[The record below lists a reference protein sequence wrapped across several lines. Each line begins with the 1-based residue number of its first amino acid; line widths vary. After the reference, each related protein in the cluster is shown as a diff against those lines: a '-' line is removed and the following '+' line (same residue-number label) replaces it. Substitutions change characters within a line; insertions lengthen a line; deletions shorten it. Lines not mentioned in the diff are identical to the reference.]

1 MLKYFS
7 SAIFRKVLL
16 VMLFMALFPA
26 LLLGWM
32 AVRSGLQAGET
43 STALSRAALIEK
55 SQEALELRAVE
66 TAAAIADFLSERE
79 GDLRALALLPTEDEV
94 YLAFSEAHQSVLWGV
109 IDDEE
114 FHTSVPLYREVA
126 FIDPEGQELVK
137 VSTAGIAPQAELNN
151 LLEPGSTLY
160 PNEDYFNQALALEPG
175 EVYVGRV
182 TATFLTREAYEAG
195 ERYQGVI
202 RFAMSVFRDNQ
213 LAGVVALALDV
224 RHLMEFT
231 AHIVPTEERYAAVPD
246 TASGSYAYMID
257 SHANTIA
264 HPNQFYLIGLAPD
277 GEKLPYVS
285 SVEQIGIYPIRLDLL
300 GFLDENL
307 SGIHMVARQGEAGSI
322 QYVWQE
328 KEKFV
333 AYAPIPYYSA
343 EYPTPGGFGWI
354 GIAAEV
360 GAFHQAATQVGE
372 TIHNEVGGLMVNIVM
387 VVIIG
392 GAVSV
397 PIVWLLARGIVSPIQ
412 RVTQAAQ
419 RVEEDDSDLSV
430 LDPLLDRRPNDE
442 MFTLASVFKR
452 MAMQVYRREATLKET
467 ITQLRIEI
475 DEARK
480 SKEVADVV
488 ESEYFKNIQQQ
499 ARDLKQQ
506 KEDDEE

>member
-1 MLKYFS
+1 
-7 SAIFRKVLL
+7 
-16 VMLFMALFPA
+16 
-26 LLLGWM
+26 
-32 AVRSGLQAGET
+32 
-43 STALSRAALIEK
+43 
-55 SQEALELRAVE
+55 
-66 TAAAIADFLSERE
+66 
-79 GDLRALALLPTEDEV
+79 
-94 YLAFSEAHQSVLWGV
+94 
-109 IDDEE
+109 
-114 FHTSVPLYREVA
+114 
-126 FIDPEGQELVK
+126 
-137 VSTAGIAPQAELNN
+137 
-151 LLEPGSTLY
+151 
-160 PNEDYFNQALALEPG
+160 
-175 EVYVGRV
+175 V
-182 TATFLTREAYEAG
+182 TAYFLTREFYDAG

-202 RFAMSVFRDNQ
+202 RFAMPVYQGDE

-231 AHIVPTEERYAAVPD
+231 AHIVPTGGERFAAVPD

-257 SHANTIA
+257 NYANTIA
-264 HPNQFYLIGLAPD
+264 HPNQFYLIGVGPD
-277 GEKLPYVS
+277 GEKLPYVA
-285 SVEQIGIYPIRLDLL
+285 SVDMIGTNPIRLDLL

-307 SGIHMVARQGEAGSI
+307 AGIHMVAGLGEAGSI
-322 QYVWQE
+322 QYEWNE

-333 AYAPIPYYSA
+333 AYSPIPYYSA
-343 EYPTPGGFGWI
+343 EYPAPGGFGWI

-372 TIHNEVGGLMVNIVM
+372 TIKNEVGGLMVNIVM

-419 RVEEDDSDLSV
+419 RVEDEDSDLSV
-430 LDPLLDRRPNDE
+430 LDPLLERRPNDE

-452 MAMQVYRREATLKET
+452 MAIQVYRREATLKET

-488 ESEYFKNIQQQ
+488 ESEYFKEIQQQ
-499 ARDLKQQ
+499 VRDLKNK
-506 KEDDEE
+506 KEDEEE

>member
-1 MLKYFS
+1 
-7 SAIFRKVLL
+7 
-16 VMLFMALFPA
+16 
-26 LLLGWM
+26 
-32 AVRSGLQAGET
+32 
-43 STALSRAALIEK
+43 
-55 SQEALELRAVE
+55 
-66 TAAAIADFLSERE
+66 
-79 GDLRALALLPTEDEV
+79 
-94 YLAFSEAHQSVLWGV
+94 
-109 IDDEE
+109 
-114 FHTSVPLYREVA
+114 
-126 FIDPEGQELVK
+126 
-137 VSTAGIAPQAELNN
+137 LND
-151 LLEPGSTLY
+151 LLEPGNTLY
-160 PNEDYFNQALALEPG
+160 PNEDYFGQALALDPG
-175 EVYVGRV
+175 EVFVGRV

-202 RFAMSVFRDNQ
+202 RFAMPVYQDGQ
-213 LAGVVALALDV
+213 LTGVVALALDV
-224 RHLMEFT
+224 RHMMEFA
-231 AHIVPTEERYAAVPD
+231 AHIVPTEERFAAAPD

-257 SHANTIA
+257 NHANTIA
-264 HPNQFYLIGLAPD
+264 HPNQFYLIGLGSD
-277 GEKLPYVS
+277 DEQLPYVT
-285 SVEQIGIYPIRLDLL
+285 SVEHIGTNPIRIDLL

-307 SGIHMVARQGEAGSI
+307 AGIHAVAMGGEAGSI
-322 QYVWQE
+322 QYVWNEQ
-328 KEKFV
+328 EKFV
-333 AYAPIPYYSA
+333 AYAPIPYYGT
-343 EYPTPGGFGWI
+343 EYPAPGGFGWI

-372 TIHNEVGGLMVNIVM
+372 TIQNEVGGLMVNIVM

-397 PIVWLLARGIVSPIQ
+397 PIVWLLARGIVSPIR

-430 LDPLLDRRPNDE
+430 LDPLLERRPNDE

-452 MAMQVYRREATLKET
+452 MALQVYRREASLKET